1 MRGQS
6 DKQLVFIY
14 LLAHADADGVAEI
27 IQGKI
32 ADDTGLELGSVNGAL
47 EELMAPDPASR
58 TDGSDGRRLEPLD
71 DRGWGWSIVN
81 YQHYRGLR
89 DDEERRRQNREA
101 QSRHRSKPPSA
112 AVSQD
117 LLISAQG
124 EGEGEGE
131 VMNLQT
137 CPISSGEEL
146 VLPIEDGTCTPSEWA
161 EAHAEFYGAYPRK
174 VQRPDSERA
183 WKKVKPQTHDTF
195 NAIMDGLEVWAGH
208 WALKTDRDKIP
219 YPATW
224 LNAKQWEDQP

>member
-32 ADDTGLELGSVNGAL
+32 ADDTGLREDEVFAAL
-47 EELMAPDPASR
+47 SELMAPDPASR
-58 TDGSDGRRLEPLD
+58 TDGSDGRRMEPLD

-131 VMNLQT
+131 AEVEVQPKDL
-137 CPISSGEEL
+137 SVLAWKEEF
-146 VLPIEDGTCTPSEWA
+146 ETSFWPSIHPDRRQAKA
-161 EAHAEFYGAYPRK
+161 EALIEWMKLKPRSQKTLDLVCDAMEADVAGWNKEHTEPKYIPHARKWLKDRRYLDHAE
-174 VQRPDSERA
+174 D
-183 WKKVKPQTHDTF
+183 
-195 NAIMDGLEVWAGH
+195 
-208 WALKTDRDKIP
+208 
-219 YPATW
+219 
-224 LNAKQWEDQP
+224 